1 MKNAHPPHPPKGIIQ
16 AWIDYLAVQKNRLP
30 ATLQAYERDVQTL
43 LPENWP
49 PDREEIQEKLLQLK
63 NIQEW
68 QTITLARK
76 ISALRSFLRFAY
88 QEGYLAE
95 DWSDFWE
102 VPRFWRKVPTYLTPE
117 EAQRLV
123 EAPFTGRHAV
133 RNRLFL
139 ELLYS
144 CGLRVSEACQLSLHA
159 IDQANQF
166 IEVRGKGQKI
176 RWVPYGRAVEEALA
190 AYLPVRQA
198 QYKPRRDAENYL
210 FLSQKGGPL
219 TRIQAYYIVQ
229 AAARAAHIQK
239 PISPHALRHS
249 FATHLL
255 LAGMDI
261 AILQR
266 LLGHASLS
274 TTQHYLQWV
283 GAELRP
289 ILLQYHPRAHP
300 PQTPP
305 HESSAPESRPE

>member
-1 MKNAHPPHPPKGIIQ
+1 LH
-16 AWIDYLAVQKNRLP
+16 
-30 ATLQAYERDVQTL
+30 
-43 LPENWP
+43 
-49 PDREEIQEKLLQLK
+49 LK
-63 NIQEW
+63 TIQEW
-68 QTITLARK
+68 QTVTLARK

-88 QEGYLAE
+88 HEGYLAE

-117 EAQRLV
+117 EAQHLV
-123 EAPFTGRHAV
+123 EAPFTGCHAP
-133 RNRLFL
+133 RNRLLL

-159 IDQANQF
+159 IDQENQF
-166 IEVRGKGQKI
+166 IEVRGKGEKI
-176 RWVPYGRAVEEALA
+176 RWVPYGRAVEKALA

-198 QYKPRRDAENYL
+198 QYKPRRGAEHYL

-229 AAARAAHIQK
+229 AAARAAQIEK

-266 LLGHASLS
+266 LLGHASMN

-283 GAELRP
+283 GAELKS
-289 ILLQYHPRAHP
+289 ILLRYHPRAQP
-300 PQTPP
+300 PPTPP
-305 HESSAPESRPE
+305 HEPSAPK